1 MSLLMVVGLAGGTAG
16 AEQADNAAPAASDE
30 SPTARVAWLA
40 RRLLVAN
47 AAECHRQ
54 RWDFGLVA
62 NRTRLP
68 AAPALL
74 PSQAAAAEP
83 DGFRVIQ
90 LVPGSP
96 AARAGLRP
104 GDRVLAVNGQ
114 DWTSTGFALAFA
126 RAEWGQAG
134 AERIELRFERAGVTQ
149 SAQIIGER
157 ACAIPVRLVQEL
169 KINASAAAGVA
180 FINSGLEQALPQDDQ
195 MATVIS
201 HELAH
206 VILGHRKLGAG
217 SNDRAQMERD
227 ADTLGVRLAMRAGF
241 DPQAAARAIEV
252 VGARLGNRDSRLL
265 GLDGDHMPTPARRR
279 FLQEQAMELR
289 REQLAAE
296 AGGGLAAGQP

>member
-1 MSLLMVVGLAGGTAG
+1 MSLLIAVSLTGGTAR
-16 AEQADNAAPAASDE
+16 ADQADSIAPAANDE

-47 AAECHRQ
+47 AAECHRH

-62 NRTRLP
+62 SRTRLP
-68 AAPALL
+68 AAPAPL
-74 PSQAAAAEP
+74 SVQAAAAEP
-83 DGFRVIQ
+83 DGFRVTQ

-96 AARAGLRP
+96 AAQAGLRL
-104 GDRVLAVNGQ
+104 GDRVIAVNGQ

-134 AERIELRFERAGVTQ
+134 AERIELRFERAGVNQT
-149 SAQIIGER
+149 AQLTGER

-169 KINASAAAGVA
+169 KINASAAAGAA

-227 ADTLGVRLAMRAGF
+227 ADALGVRLAMQAGF

-252 VGARLGNRDSRLL
+252 VGTRLGNRDSRLL
-265 GLDGDHMPTPARRR
+265 GLDGDHMPTQARRR
-279 FLQEQAMELR
+279 FLQELAMEIR
-289 REQLAAE
+289 REQLAGT
-296 AGGGLAAGQP
+296 AGGGSVAGQP